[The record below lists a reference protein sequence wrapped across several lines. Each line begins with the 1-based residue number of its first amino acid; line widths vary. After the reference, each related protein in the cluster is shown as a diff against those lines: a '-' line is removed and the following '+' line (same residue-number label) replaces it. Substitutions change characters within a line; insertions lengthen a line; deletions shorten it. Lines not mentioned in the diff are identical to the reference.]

1 MALAFNG
8 FNPACIEL
16 TVVSGATSGA
26 TFAISGAAVGDAVIC
41 ALAQAPATGLL
52 TEVVVSIPSAGAGQS
67 TTDTSADRLII
78 LWADAS
84 GEADA

>member
-41 ALAQAPATGLL
+41 ALAQAPA
-52 TEVVVSIPSAGAGQS
+52 SIPSAGAGQS